1 MAKKPE
7 WRQMLGSYGTYVE
20 SWSLNWITF
29 IFFLVVWVL
38 DILPVLNLPAEF
50 YLGLLLAL
58 LVLHATAERTAREE
72 LWEQLKAPRAF
83 FLKDRGAVYR
93 AAAELLQKAR
103 EHPAATEIVLTSLRV
118 PRWPGGEA
126 FPERERYLQEKMQIL
141 REERIPVRHI
151 FNLPDEPSLE
161 RLLESEPGMLA
172 KEGKG
177 KAFLV
182 KAFARGDDLPHIDV
196 GAVKGIGVVF
206 AFPDP
211 LQRAWNAAGVRIDD
225 PQIAEMAFRYFQAL
239 WEDPRGFLIFDRGD
253 LKEEAVEALRRALQ
267 GEREE
272 KIWILEDEGT
282 LYQTAGDVVEKSLRI
297 RVYAIGRGA
306 PRSHHVGPYRERV
319 LKRLQEDARVELRR
333 ITSAD
338 LDEDARKY
346 LSGLAQHPNAAL
358 KGYPGEVDAPAIL
371 IGDREVVI
379 ALGDRPTYELRHGIV
394 IRDEKI
400 AGMFR
405 EWFDQVLWVDSS
417 LIPLKELR
425 QVGLLPGALE
435 RLEGAA
441 RGVEV
446 ILDRNRDGAAFRKAR
461 EVIEQLAGPEDEIL
475 ALVTYEGVPASL
487 DQPRP
492 AESERY
498 RQEREAYR
506 RALLD
511 KARQGTAYRRVIAF
525 RHREGRVAPGYVPD
539 PMLDHLREMLK
550 LRSEPGLRDLISLH
564 WGEWRLDVHSF
575 VVIPGKAA
583 LISLDRPSGS
593 PAPAE
598 ARMDGVLVFYEP
610 PRGDLVRHLEEIWR
624 SIQASAAP
632 IHEIPEPGG

>member
-7 WRQMLGSYGTYVE
+7 WWQMLGSPEKMIERYAFTAVVLIVLIALSLGDIFLNIFEDKILKILTY
-20 SWSLNWITF
+20 
-29 IFFLVVWVL
+29 LV
-38 DILPVLNLPAEF
+38 
-50 YLGLLLAL
+50 LLAL
-58 LVLHATAERTAREE
+58 WTHATAERTAREE

-151 FNLPDEPSLE
+151 FNLPDESSLE

-306 PRSHHVGPYRERV
+306 PRSHHVGPHRERV

-333 ITSAD
+333 ITSAA

-405 EWFDQVLWVDSS
+405 EWFDQVLWVDPS

-461 EVIEQLAGPEDEIL
+461 EVIERLAGPEDEIL

-498 RQEREAYR
+498 RQEREAYHRASGQSPTGDGVSARHRLSPSR
-506 RALLD
+506 RA
-511 KARQGTAYRRVIAF
+511 RGSRVCSRPYAGPSAGDAEAAIRAGPSGS
-525 RHREGRVAPGYVPD
+525 HLPALGRVAAGCAQ
-539 PMLDHLREMLK
+539 L
-550 LRSEPGLRDLISLH
+550 
-564 WGEWRLDVHSF
+564 
-575 VVIPGKAA
+575 
-583 LISLDRPSGS
+583 
-593 PAPAE
+593 
-598 ARMDGVLVFYEP
+598 
-610 PRGDLVRHLEEIWR
+610 RGDPRQGR
-624 SIQASAAP
+624 SDLPGPAVG
-632 IHEIPEPGG
+632 IPCARGGAHGRRACLL